1 MTGRFVWIAIVGLM
15 ASGCSHMKIE
25 DFAGTEPEF
34 VLEDYF
40 AGHTRA
46 WGMFEDRFGRIQRQ
60 FVVEINGD
68 WDGSTLTLRE
78 DFVYNDGEEE
88 SRTWVLKKTSA
99 TTYEGTT
106 DNVIGTAHGSIRG
119 NAFNWTYD
127 FNLAVGD
134 SIWKVKFDDWMILQ
148 PDGVL
153 LNKATVTRWG
163 IKLGTV
169 YISFSKP
176 ETALAM
182 QPSNDGEFAAI
193 ASRSA
198 AGVHRTGARSPS
210 GPRVD

>member
-1 MTGRFVWIAIVGLM
+1 
-15 ASGCSHMKIE
+15 MKIE

-34 VLEDYF
+34 ILEDYF
-40 AGHTRA
+40 SGHTRA

-68 WDGSTLTLRE
+68 WDGSTLTLTE
-78 DFVYNDGEEE
+78 DFIYNDGEEE
-88 SRTWVLKKTSA
+88 SRTWVLKKTGDK
-99 TTYEGTT
+99 TYEGTT
-106 DNVIGTAHGSIRG
+106 DNVVGTAYGSING

-134 SIWKVKFDDWMILQ
+134 STWKVKFDDWMILQ

-176 ETALAM
+176 ETAMAM
-182 QPSNDGEFAAI
+182 QPSNDGEFSSVANQ
-193 ASRSA
+193 SA
-198 AGVHRTGARSPS
+198 AGVHRTGALSPS
-210 GPRVD
+210 GQYGD